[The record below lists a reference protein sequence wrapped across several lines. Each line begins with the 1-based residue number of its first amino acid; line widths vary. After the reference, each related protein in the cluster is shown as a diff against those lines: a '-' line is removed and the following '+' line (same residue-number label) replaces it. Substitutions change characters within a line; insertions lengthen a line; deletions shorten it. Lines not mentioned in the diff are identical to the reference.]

1 MLRCEQNW
9 CDMDLMMRLVKE
21 ETNKTLLKRYVSESE
36 SGSIS
41 AGRSDAKVRWTLAR
55 QGRRYPIEGEH
66 HPHAPGSFSLR
77 LFPRCKSCF
86 KM

>member
-9 CDMDLMMRLVKE
+9 CGMDLMMRLVKE

-41 AGRSDAKVRWTLAR
+41 AGGWGEIRW
-55 QGRRYPIEGEH
+55 QGEVGTC
-66 HPHAPGSFSLR
+66 AAGTTVSN
-77 LFPRCKSCF
+77 
-86 KM
+86 